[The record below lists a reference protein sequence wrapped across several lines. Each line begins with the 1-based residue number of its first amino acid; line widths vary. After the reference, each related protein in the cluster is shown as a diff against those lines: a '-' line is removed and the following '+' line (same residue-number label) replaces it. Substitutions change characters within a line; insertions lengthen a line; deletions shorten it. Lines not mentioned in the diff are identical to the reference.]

1 VPRTFILVGIILV
14 AVGLL
19 WPWIGW
25 LRLGRLPGDIVVER
39 QNFTLYFPITSGLLI
54 SVALTLFLW
63 LVNLR
68 LRF

>member
-1 VPRTFILVGIILV
+1 MPRTFILVGIILV
-14 AVGLL
+14 AVVLL
-19 WPWIGW
+19 WAWIGW

-63 LVNLR
+63 LVNR
-68 LRF
+68 